1 MAGCLLGGYL
11 GGRCGPRRTIQLSCA
26 VAGLGWAAI
35 AAAPHTASLIIGRT
49 GPASGVRD
57 ARQILILILTLV
69 TKDPLKDPFNKVYL
83 AALSDTTDRCWQDPL
98 RGGRQLLHRQLL
110 AAGVPVQV
118 TRIAPDTSVD
128 AAVLLAARCGCAACS
143 WRCTG

>member
-1 MAGCLLGGYL
+1 MLCFDKETSGLDKLRKHHHADITASASAVNLGSVAGCLLGGYL

-83 AALSDTTDRCWQDPL
+83 AAL
-98 RGGRQLLHRQLL
+98 
-110 AAGVPVQV
+110 
-118 TRIAPDTSVD
+118 
-128 AAVLLAARCGCAACS
+128 
-143 WRCTG
+143 